1 MLLHHA
7 YGYALEMSPLREE
20 HERSL
25 EDRANKDATK
35 DPETSYHLSPL
46 PGDVYANSYKAMGGT
61 PHAHQLNQWLSLA
74 LTVIVIGLIPWT
86 TFLGL
91 TLPARY
97 RAHHWDLLWTGF
109 DAALIGVLAYT
120 AWAAWFRR
128 QIMVA
133 TAIVAATMLFC
144 DAWFDVVT
152 SFGTGSEAVT
162 LTTAF
167 VCEIPLGIFFVWLAR
182 KIMAGNVEAFH
193 KLAKLSDPPPSVSK
207 SPILFSLLQRINELG
222 KQESTNDESPRVDKD
237 QN

>member
-1 MLLHHA
+1 M
-7 YGYALEMSPLREE
+7 YACSEE
-20 HERSL
+20 DKSSL
-25 EDRANKDATK
+25 EERR
-35 DPETSYHLSPL
+35 DPEGDSRSDLSRQSVHLGS
-46 PGDVYANSYKAMGGT
+46 NSASSNSAPKGT
-61 PHAHQLNQWLSLA
+61 HHAHQLNQWLSLA
-74 LTVIVIGLIPWT
+74 LTLIVIGLIPWT

-109 DAALIGVLAYT
+109 DVALIAVLAYT

-128 QIMVA
+128 QVMVA

-152 SFGTGSEAVT
+152 SFGTGSEAIT

-167 VCEIPLGIFFVWLAR
+167 VCEIPLGIFFVWLSR

-193 KLAKLSDPPPSVSK
+193 KLAKLPGSPPAVSK
-207 SPILFSLLQRINELG
+207 APILFSLLQRAKEEIS
-222 KQESTNDESPRVDKD
+222 QYTSSDDSSDEHHRDPA
-237 QN
+237 